1 MKKTIKALAIVLALG
16 ATLQAIKAYTSETPQ
31 LSASVE
37 RQKVVEL
44 MELRQE
50 IEAKGEM
57 FVPQESAL
65 SAKFPEIKNL
75 EDLNE
80 VFIMHTLR
88 YIKAVGA
95 DKTLI
100 RIIQQPSVSRFIR
113 EEPGI

>member
-1 MKKTIKALAIVLALG
+1 MKNTIKALAVVLALG
-16 ATLQAIKAYTSETPQ
+16 ATAQAIKAYTAETPQ
-31 LSASVE
+31 LSANEE

-44 MELRQE
+44 MDLRQE
-50 IEAKGEM
+50 IEAKGEL
-57 FVPQESAL
+57 FIPEESAL
-65 SAKFPEIKNL
+65 SASFPEIKNL

-100 RIIQQPSVSRFIR
+100 RVLQQPSVSRFIR
-113 EEPGI
+113 DEPGI